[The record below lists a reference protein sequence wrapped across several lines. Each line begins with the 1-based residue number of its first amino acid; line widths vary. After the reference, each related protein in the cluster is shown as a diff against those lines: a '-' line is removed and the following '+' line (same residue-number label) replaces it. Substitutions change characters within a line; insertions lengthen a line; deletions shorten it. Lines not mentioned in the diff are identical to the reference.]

1 MGYAFGVLAAGL
13 ALSSEASAQRNA
25 AESWDSSA
33 RGFSSGGSSA
43 PSLPGAAGG
52 GATLE
57 SLNKILSA
65 SQLSAFDRSI
75 YLSIRAFQL
84 SRLGREADS
93 QKDIAEMGKVLPG
106 DWQVVLSS
114 TMPGLA
120 GGGDRAAALRTL
132 DSALQRTPGDPSLT
146 IAQAQVYM
154 QIADFQRALGLL
166 DTVLA
171 SAQSPGERRSAL
183 FYRGHANFN
192 LGNYAQAADDFDAS
206 LAGRPNFKSKQAP
219 LLWRYAAQ
227 VRARRDARTALVR
240 DVGAESLNEW
250 PGPILRFLMGKG
262 TAGELEVAAES
273 DDGAK
278 RSNGKCPAAFFIGM
292 DAVRRGDKQR
302 AREQFQL
309 AQARCDRRERI
320 FGLEAALRGPAQVAG
335 HHDGGP
341 GVQGHADAGHRCAY
355 ARVLGDRT
363 AGVLGD
369 IEVGADED
377 PFAAYLAAGTQVGEA
392 NGLHS

>member
-1 MGYAFGVLAAGL
+1 MRRQIAHVFGVLAAVL
-13 ALSSEASAQRNA
+13 ALSGEASAQRNA
-25 AESWDSSA
+25 AESWDPTA
-33 RGFSSGGSSA
+33 RDFSSGGAAVPSRPAA
-43 PSLPGAAGG
+43 PGGSG
-52 GATLE
+52 GASLE

-84 SRLGREADS
+84 ARLGREADS
-93 QKDIAEMGKVLPG
+93 QKDIAEMGRVLPG

-132 DSALQRTPGDPSLT
+132 DSALQRKPGDPSLT

-166 DTVLA
+166 DAALA
-171 SAQSPGERRSAL
+171 GATPGERRSAL

-192 LGNYAQAADDFDAS
+192 LGNYAQSADDFDAS

-227 VRARRDARTALVR
+227 VRARRDARAALVR

-278 RSNGKCPAAFFIGM
+278 RANGKCPAAFFIGM

-309 AQARCDRRERI
+309 AQARCPTVSE
-320 FGLEAALRGPAQVAG
+320 LNWAASSELKR
-335 HHDGGP
+335 
-341 GVQGHADAGHRCAY
+341 
-355 ARVLGDRT
+355 L
-363 AGVLGD
+363 
-369 IEVGADED
+369 
-377 PFAAYLAAGTQVGEA
+377 
-392 NGLHS
+392 

>member
-1 MGYAFGVLAAGL
+1 MRRQIVHVFGVLAAVL
-13 ALSSEASAQRNA
+13 ALSGEASAQRNA
-25 AESWDSSA
+25 AESWDPTA
-33 RGFSSGGSSA
+33 RDFSSGGSAVPSRPAA
-43 PSLPGAAGG
+43 PGGSG
-52 GATLE
+52 GASLE

-84 SRLGREADS
+84 ARLGREADS
-93 QKDIAEMGKVLPG
+93 QKDIAEMGRVLPG

-132 DSALQRTPGDPSLT
+132 DNALQRKPGDPSLT

-166 DTVLA
+166 DAALA
-171 SAQSPGERRSAL
+171 GATPGERRSAL

-227 VRARRDARTALVR
+227 VRARRDARAALVR

-278 RSNGKCPAAFFIGM
+278 RANGKCPAAFFIGM

-309 AQARCDRRERI
+309 AQARCPTVSE
-320 FGLEAALRGPAQVAG
+320 LNWAASSELKR
-335 HHDGGP
+335 
-341 GVQGHADAGHRCAY
+341 
-355 ARVLGDRT
+355 L
-363 AGVLGD
+363 
-369 IEVGADED
+369 
-377 PFAAYLAAGTQVGEA
+377 
-392 NGLHS
+392 

>member
-1 MGYAFGVLAAGL
+1 MRRQIAHVFGVLAAVL
-13 ALSSEASAQRNA
+13 ALSGEASAQRNA
-25 AESWDSSA
+25 AESWDPTA
-33 RGFSSGGSSA
+33 RDFSSGGAAVPSRQAA
-43 PSLPGAAGG
+43 PGGSG
-52 GATLE
+52 GASLE

-84 SRLGREADS
+84 ARLGREADS
-93 QKDIAEMGKVLPG
+93 QKDIAEMGRVLPG

-132 DSALQRTPGDPSLT
+132 DSALQRKPGDPSLT

-166 DTVLA
+166 DTALA
-171 SAQSPGERRSAL
+171 SATPSERRSAL

-227 VRARRDARTALVR
+227 VRARRDARGALVR

-278 RSNGKCPAAFFIGM
+278 RANGKCPAAFFIGM

-309 AQARCDRRERI
+309 AQARCPTVSE
-320 FGLEAALRGPAQVAG
+320 LNWAASSELKR
-335 HHDGGP
+335 
-341 GVQGHADAGHRCAY
+341 
-355 ARVLGDRT
+355 L
-363 AGVLGD
+363 
-369 IEVGADED
+369 
-377 PFAAYLAAGTQVGEA
+377 
-392 NGLHS
+392 

>member
-1 MGYAFGVLAAGL
+1 VVDDEVDGTSGL
-13 ALSSEASAQRNA
+13 IFLRVAAQRPMASRIA
-25 AESWDSSA
+25 ARSTT
-33 RGFSSGGSSA
+33 
-43 PSLPGAAGG
+43 AG
-52 GATLE
+52 TPVK
-57 SLNKILSA
+57 SCIST
-65 SQLSAFDRSI
+65 
-75 YLSIRAFQL
+75 RA
-84 SRLGREADS
+84 GR
-93 QKDIAEMGKVLPG
+93 
-106 DWQVVLSS
+106 
-114 TMPGLA
+114 
-120 GGGDRAAALRTL
+120 RTL
-132 DSALQRTPGDPSLT
+132 DNALQRKPGDPSLT

-166 DTVLA
+166 DAALA
-171 SAQSPGERRSAL
+171 GATPGERRSAL

-227 VRARRDARTALVR
+227 VRARRDARAALVR

-278 RSNGKCPAAFFIGM
+278 RANGKCPAAFFIGM

-309 AQARCDRRERI
+309 AQARCPTVSE
-320 FGLEAALRGPAQVAG
+320 LNWAASSELKR
-335 HHDGGP
+335 
-341 GVQGHADAGHRCAY
+341 
-355 ARVLGDRT
+355 L
-363 AGVLGD
+363 
-369 IEVGADED
+369 
-377 PFAAYLAAGTQVGEA
+377 
-392 NGLHS
+392 